1 MKHIVFIGVFM
12 LSISG
17 CTLVF
22 EPTNDPQQTSILTN
36 SYEFY
41 YQVKRGDTLAKIA
54 RNNGV
59 KTSEIA
65 GWNGLTPPYK
75 LHAGQT
81 LKIIGSSKKSISS
94 AQSSKCSPISWQ
106 LPTSGTITRK
116 ISRNGRESIEIS
128 GNPSQ
133 TIFAAADGTVTYSG
147 NSVKGYA
154 GGLIILKHSM
164 GWHSIYAHNQQ
175 RLVAKGTSV
184 KRGQPIATL
193 GVNHRR
199 RPALH
204 FEIRCGRQTVN
215 PLRYLLEN

>member
-1 MKHIVFIGVFM
+1 MKSVVFIGFFLGLTGCSM
-12 LSISG
+12 LPEH
-17 CTLVF
+17 TA
-22 EPTNDPQQTSILTN
+22 EPQKTSILT
-36 SYEFY
+36 SGYEYY
-41 YQVKRGDTLAKIA
+41 YQVKRGDTLANIA
-54 RNNGV
+54 RKNGV
-59 KTSEIA
+59 KISDIA
-65 GWNGLTPPYK
+65 GWNALTPPYK
-75 LHAGQT
+75 LHAGQS
-81 LKIIGSSKKSISS
+81 LKIIGSSTKSMRS
-94 AQSSKCSPISWQ
+94 ASPSKCSPITWQ
-106 LPTSGTITRK
+106 LPTSGTITQK
-116 ISRNGRESIEIS
+116 MSRNGRESIEIS